1 MHRILNLFTSYGQ
14 NRWRL
19 VICQDRARVCLPDAP
34 CQRALL
40 QPFTTAFGCH
50 TRCVSRTNP
59 KKSGRLPATRFTL
72 TPTTRV
78 VIWDISTY
86 TGLQSVKNDC
96 NFLTE
101 SKRAGTEVARTVDRA
116 LEIWN
121 MGAHNFVVALGFS
134 KFVVTLGGVI
144 ACYIHNIHI
153 RLALRVLHQLKDKT
167 LVVFTMYKLL
177 FFVLTSNSKFMTTRL
192 FTKDVPSRLRS
203 LF

>member
-1 MHRILNLFTSYGQ
+1 MSLQMLRVLSWKVKFCHFFQKKVFSSTSTAYFAHSILTFACRTDHLSDAIDVHRILNLFTSYGQ

-86 TGLQSVKNDC
+86 EYWPPVYKW
-96 NFLTE
+96 
-101 SKRAGTEVARTVDRA
+101 RTIAIFWLNWLHPRGQ
-116 LEIWN
+116 E
-121 MGAHNFVVALGFS
+121 LG
-134 KFVVTLGGVI
+134 
-144 ACYIHNIHI
+144 
-153 RLALRVLHQLKDKT
+153 
-167 LVVFTMYKLL
+167 
-177 FFVLTSNSKFMTTRL
+177 
-192 FTKDVPSRLRS
+192 
-203 LF
+203 